1 MIIKNRNSIDFKMVL
16 WINLMIG
23 IYNLN
28 VFTNTDSIFHL
39 ILGSLN
45 IAVWVFYRR
54 DAIPH
59 RKVSINKR
67 NIH

>member
-1 MIIKNRNSIDFKMVL
+1 MIIKNRNSIDFKMIL
-16 WINLMIG
+16 WINLIVG

-45 IAVWVFYRR
+45 IAVWVFHRR
-54 DAIPH
+54 DAFPH
-59 RKVSINKR
+59 KKVKIDKRKV
-67 NIH
+67 H